1 MTVPEPAPELAPD
14 QAIAERYRQV
24 ADTFS
29 GTVDGVRDWDAP
41 TPVAE
46 WRARDVVGHLVEWLP
61 GLVSGGSSVIFQPIP
76 DAASDPAEAW
86 RELDR
91 QVRAILEDP
100 AKSAARHTNPH
111 MGESSVAEMM
121 DRFYTPD
128 VFLHRWDLARATGQ
142 DHRLDPERVHDMFTG
157 MTAMSEMIR
166 GSGQFGDQQPVPDDA
181 DEQEQLMAFLG
192 RDPRWSPPA

>member
-1 MTVPEPAPELAPD
+1 MTEPVVPEPAPD
-14 QAIAERYRQV
+14 QAAAERYRQT
-24 ADTFS
+24 AAMFS
-29 GTVDGVRDWDAP
+29 RTVDGVSDWDAP

-46 WRARDVVGHLVEWLP
+46 WRARDVVGHLTTWLP
-61 GLVSGGSSVIFQPIP
+61 GLVSGGSSVTFEPIP
-76 DAASDPAEAW
+76 DAGSDPTEAW

-91 QVRAILEDP
+91 QVQAILDDP

-121 DRFYTPD
+121 DRFFTPD
-128 VFLHRWDLARATGQ
+128 VFLHRWDLARASGQ
-142 DHRLDPERVHDMFTG
+142 DDRLDPERVHEMFTG
-157 MTAMSEMIR
+157 MTSMSEMIR